1 MKLTKEEVQFIDT
14 YLVKSEVFYVDVR
27 QEMIDHVATAV
38 EAIMAEEALD
48 FYDAF
53 KAYMVAHKKELLKNN
68 VIRWAFSLDVIRQ
81 FGLFLVKPM
90 QLVIAVLFFFL
101 FRYVDVNRYFSDGFT
116 VSNLFFVLVMGLAL
130 FQLCYFQLYLKKR
143 FYVIEKT
150 GSLLMVLYY
159 LQLFFMPFFDKA
171 AVSSMTVTVF
181 SFLYVAYLSF
191 FAQALVRF
199 NQHRFNY
206 I

>member
-1 MKLTKEEVQFIDT
+1 MKLTKVEIQFIDT
-14 YLVKSEVFYVDVR
+14 YLLKSEVFYVDIR

-38 EAIMAEEALD
+38 EAMMAQEGLD

-53 KAYMVAHKKELLKNN
+53 KAYMVVHKKELLKNN
-68 VIRWAFSLDVIRQ
+68 VIRWKFSWDVIRQ
-81 FGLFLVKPM
+81 FGLFLIKPF
-90 QLVIAVLFFFL
+90 QLVLAVVLFFL
-101 FRYVDVNRYFSDGFT
+101 FRLVDINRYFSDGFT
-116 VSNLFFVLVMGLAL
+116 VANLFFVLVLSLAV

-159 LQLFFMPFFDKA
+159 MQLFFMPFMDKA
-171 AVSSMTVTVF
+171 AVSSTTVTVF

>member
-1 MKLTKEEVQFIDT
+1 MKLTKEEIQFIDT
-14 YLVKSEVFYVDVR
+14 YLVNSEVFYVDIR
-27 QEMIDHVATAV
+27 QEMIDHVATGV
-38 EAIMAEEALD
+38 EAIMAEEGLD

-68 VIRWAFSLDVIRQ
+68 VMRWKFSWAVVRQ
-81 FGLFLVKPM
+81 FGLFLVKPT
-90 QLVIAVLFFFL
+90 QLVMAVAFFFL
-101 FRYVDVNRYFSDGFT
+101 YSSVDINRYFSDGFT
-116 VSNLFFVLVMGLAL
+116 VANLFFVLVLGLAV

-171 AVSSMTVTVF
+171 AVSALTVTVF
-181 SFLYVAYLSF
+181 SFLYLGYVLF